1 MSNQVSRIVLFFLI
15 LTSSFFS
22 QNLRSIKV
30 TGNKIF
36 SEKELIAWSGLSISG
51 KVNVI
56 NLDTAFVRIASNLS
70 YRGYYNAD
78 FSGSSIDYGVDSTSN
93 VVNLFINEGE
103 PTFIRK
109 IELSISDSTE
119 LSEIAESFNFLEGR
133 IFNKLEVEEVI
144 AQQLKYFEDNGFPF
158 STVKVKSVNFISDSL
173 EEDYS
178 ADLFIAINKNVK
190 GSIDRIEIKG
200 NTKTNDDVIVREL
213 RINTRELYSQK
224 EIDELPAKLNRL
236 RFFEPVEEPQFYIAS
251 DNKGVLQ
258 INVREKQ
265 TNNFDGIIGYIPAN
279 KPDEKGFITGLI
291 NISLRNIFGT
301 GRSAAIRWQKL
312 NQFSQDLE
320 LKYLEPWFLSL
331 PFNIG
336 LGFNQRKQDTIYVQR
351 KFEGLIE
358 FLATETITA
367 SLQLGTEAIIP
378 TESTSNV
385 FTVYNSSSLLTGLNL
400 KIDTRDDP
408 YSPTE
413 GILFNNTYS
422 YSKKKINGPQQ
433 FITAGLNTNINLQRF
448 MVGLD
453 FFYSIFSKQVV
464 ALKVNGRELQGS
476 FFEVSDLFRLG
487 GTNTLRG
494 YREDQFLGSRLFWS
508 NLEYRLLLARR
519 TYTYLFF
526 DTGYYLLKENVERK
540 IAKQEAFNIG
550 YGLGLNIETSLGV
563 IGVSFALAK
572 GDSFTDGKIHFGL
585 ISEF

>member
-1 MSNQVSRIVLFFLI
+1 MLNQVSRFILFLLI
-15 LTSSFFS
+15 LTSSFFP

-30 TGNKIF
+30 TGNK
-36 SEKELIAWSGLSISG
+36 SVTERELITWSRLSTSS
-51 KVNVI
+51 KVNSFD
-56 NLDTAFVRIASNLS
+56 LDSAFVNIASNLS
-70 YRGYYNAD
+70 SRGYYHAN
-78 FSGSSIDYGVDSTSN
+78 FEGSSIEYDSDSNSIAINIFVD
-93 VVNLFINEGE
+93 EGG
-103 PTFIRK
+103 PTLIRE
-109 IELSISDSTE
+109 ISLSISDSTDFDD
-119 LSEIAESFNFLEGR
+119 IAESFDFLEGR
-133 IFNKLEVEEVI
+133 IFNKTELEEVI
-144 AQQLKYFEDNGFPF
+144 SQQLKYLEDNGFPF
-158 STVKVKSVNFISDSL
+158 SSVRVNSISFTSDTL
-173 EEDYS
+173 EEEYF
-178 ADLFIAINKNVK
+178 ADLNIVINKNLK
-190 GSIDRIEIKG
+190 SSIDRIEIKG

-213 RINTRELYSQK
+213 RLNTGELYSQK

-236 RFFEPVEEPQFYIAS
+236 RFFEPVELPQFYIAS
-251 DNKGVLQ
+251 DNQGVLQ

-279 KPDEKGFITGLI
+279 KPNEKGFITGLI

-336 LGFNQRKQDTIYVQR
+336 LGFNQRKQDTLYVQR
-351 KFEGLIE
+351 KFEGLVE

-367 SLQLGTEAIIP
+367 SLQLGTETIIP
-378 TESTSNV
+378 TESTGNI
-385 FTVYNSSSLLTGLNL
+385 FTVYNSSALVTGLNL

-408 YSPTE
+408 YAPTE

-433 FITAGLNTNINLQRF
+433 FISPGLNTNFNLQRIL
-448 MVGLD
+448 VGLD
-453 FFYSIFSKQVV
+453 FFYLLFSKQVM
-464 ALKVNGRELQGS
+464 ALKLNGRELQGS
-476 FFEVSDLFRLG
+476 FYEVSDLFRLG
-487 GTNTLRG
+487 GTNSIRG
-494 YREDQFLGSRLFWS
+494 YREDQFLGSRIFWS

-526 DTGYYLLKENVERK
+526 DTGYYLVKENAERK
-540 IAKQEAFNIG
+540 ITKQEAFIIG
-550 YGLGLNIETSLGV
+550 YGLGLNIETALGV

-572 GDSFTDGKIHFGL
+572 GDSFSDGKIHFGL